1 MLLSAAS
8 LAMTFGVLSLAQAED
23 RKKGGTLVIGS
34 TQALKDVPV
43 LGTVIGGRVLGLPKI
58 DTSKAA

>member
-1 MLLSAAS
+1 
-8 LAMTFGVLSLAQAED
+8 MTFGVLSMAQAED